1 MPAIRTAIKVDLD
14 KPANSQPHLHN
25 RWHPDIPTFAT
36 VKPGEPVNIE
46 CVDWTGGQIK
56 NNDSADD
63 ILNVD
68 LRYLYCRCELFTTVA
83 FITFPAL
90 SRSKAPTQ
98 GMFWSL
104 RSWMFNPSQVI
115 PGGLPES
122 SMRRTAVV
130 S

>member
-68 LRYLYCRCELFTTVA
+68 LRYLYT
-83 FITFPAL
+83 I
-90 SRSKAPTQ
+90 
-98 GMFWSL
+98 
-104 RSWMFNPSQVI
+104 
-115 PGGLPES
+115 
-122 SMRRTAVV
+122 VV
-130 S
+130 LNFL

>member
-1 MPAIRTAIKVDLD
+1 MSAIRTAVKVDLD

-25 RWHPDIPTFAT
+25 RWHPDIPTYAT

-68 LRYLYCRCELFTTVA
+68 LRYFPTALRTLTKAV
-83 FITFPAL
+83 FIIFL
-90 SRSKAPTQ
+90 DRSKSKP
-98 GMFWSL
+98 L
-104 RSWMFNPSQVI
+104 I
-115 PGGLPES
+115 PE
-122 SMRRTAVV
+122 MY
-130 S
+130 

>member
-1 MPAIRTAIKVDLD
+1 MSAIRTAIKVDLD

-68 LRYLYCRCELFTTVA
+68 LRYLSCPLMKLTKVV
-83 FITFPAL
+83 FIIFL
-90 SRSKAPTQ
+90 DRSRLKGLTL
-98 GMFWSL
+98 GMS
-104 RSWMFNPSQVI
+104 
-115 PGGLPES
+115 
-122 SMRRTAVV
+122 
-130 S
+130 